1 MKEEERKRG
10 KRESACEAMSKVLEK
25 FCFESNQKISVEKSN
40 IYFLS
45 NVSENVKVEVCEKL
59 GI

>member
-1 MKEEERKRG
+1 
-10 KRESACEAMSKVLEK
+10 MSKVLEK
-25 FCFESNQKISVEKSN
+25 FCFESNQKISAEKSN